1 MPRRLI
7 LLRHGRSE
15 FARLG
20 LFTGWYD
27 CELSDQGR
35 DESHRAAS
43 LMASASL
50 APTVVHT
57 SRLDRTVETSQIVL
71 RDLRRGWID
80 VRRSWRLNTLHTGDY
95 TGLSKE
101 FVKARDGIT
110 HWPRDFAISRPP
122 PVRDDN
128 ELNPNAHPMYCDLPP
143 GSIPRHESLADL
155 ERRVLPYWHD
165 ALVPDLRAGHAV
177 LVVASGIPLTV
188 LMKLLD
194 GGGFVA
200 DGKIP
205 IGVPFLY
212 ELDDGMA
219 PLDARHPLER
229 ALDTPAAS
237 TTSLDVTSTRQ

>member
-27 CELSDQGR
+27 CGLSDQGR
-35 DESHRAAS
+35 DESRRAAG

-57 SRLDRTVETSQIVL
+57 SRLDRTVETAQIVL
-71 RDLRRGWID
+71 RELGRGWID

-110 HWPRDFAISRPP
+110 HWPRDFAVSPP
-122 PVRDDN
+122 PPIRDDN
-128 ELNPNAHPMYCDLPP
+128 EFNPNAHPMYADLPP
-143 GSIPRHESLADL
+143 GSIPLHESLAGV

-177 LVVASGIPLTV
+177 LVVASGIPLTA

-194 GGGFVA
+194 GDGFVA

-205 IGVPFLY
+205 TGVPFLY
-212 ELDDGMA
+212 ELDDDMA
-219 PLDARHPLER
+219 PMDARHPSER
-229 ALDTPAAS
+229 ALA
-237 TTSLDVTSTRQ
+237 RQ